1 MIRSLFSRAAWIAL
15 AVLSASL
22 FFVAPAWTPIPAAY
36 AAPLQVALACVVLAA
51 VAATLASAYRPAL
64 FSRRNCSGTP
74 FDDSRF
80 RLSQ

>member
-15 AVLSASL
+15 AVLTASL
-22 FFVAPAWTPIPAAY
+22 FFVAPIPAAY
-36 AAPLQVALACVVLAA
+36 AAPLQVALACVALAA

-74 FDDSRF
+74 FDDARF